1 MSRQIAQ
8 TYFTSCPFCE
18 YREMFSSESA
28 MKRRYV
34 AHLYAHERR
43 GAKNGLPEGDG
54 LGCVLRR
61 LADHVRRLEAAPYN

>member
-1 MSRQIAQ
+1 
-8 TYFTSCPFCE
+8 
-18 YREMFSSESA
+18 

-54 LGCVLRR
+54 LECVLRR